1 MKKSVCLVIIIQLV
15 FTACSNNSLDSSNE
29 FDVFLKELDKSGL
42 NLNACTSVNDAFIF
56 PENWSREDLD
66 SYENLPDDFFG
77 SMSTCGLLKTLLEHP
92 TNSIAGPWC
101 MYCNNSELP
110 GVTMFNNRLSMNK
123 AAVELF
129 KRDECVS
136 VLASKYLTVIKQKE
150 ETDRTEYFEILLSSD
165 MCMKTL
171 KEREKILFMAMALER
186 VKNKSESIRT
196 KEPLHIIV
204 AILKS
209 CNYTPFLNE
218 FGTEWTEGTWGYG
231 ICNVYENEIIE
242 YAKQFLNEKK

>member
-1 MKKSVCLVIIIQLV
+1 
-15 FTACSNNSLDSSNE
+15 
-29 FDVFLKELDKSGL
+29 
-42 NLNACTSVNDAFIF
+42 
-56 PENWSREDLD
+56 
-66 SYENLPDDFFG
+66 
-77 SMSTCGLLKTLLEHP
+77 
-92 TNSIAGPWC
+92 
-101 MYCNNSELP
+101 
-110 GVTMFNNRLSMNK
+110 MNK

-129 KRDECVS
+129 KRDECIS

-165 MCMKTL
+165 MCMKAL
-171 KEREKILFMAMALER
+171 NEREKILFMAMALER

-204 AILKS
+204 AIMKS
-209 CNYTPFLNE
+209 CNYVPFLNE

-231 ICNVYENEIIE
+231 ICSVYENKIIE